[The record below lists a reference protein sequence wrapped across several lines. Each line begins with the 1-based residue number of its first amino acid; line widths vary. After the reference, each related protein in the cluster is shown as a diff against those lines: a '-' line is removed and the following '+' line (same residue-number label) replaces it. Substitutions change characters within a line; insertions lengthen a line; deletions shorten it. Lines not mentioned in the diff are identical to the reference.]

1 MLGSGVS
8 CGTDVQDWEPGSV
21 SFQSEPGWGKCWEE
35 KSRQKVGVWSHEMQM
50 FSSSGSKRRS
60 ETNLWDPTGDTPL
73 MLALWGYRQ
82 VNLSGFE
89 ASLLFISSS
98 KLARATERT
107 YFEKQKKVGGKK
119 KPRI

>member
-1 MLGSGVS
+1 MEAEELKSREGGVEGKGGVLGSGVS

-73 MLALWGYRQ
+73 MLALWDYRQ
-82 VNLSGFE
+82 E
-89 ASLLFISSS
+89 S
-98 KLARATERT
+98 KWVRGQSALHIK
-107 YFEKQKKVGGKK
+107 F
-119 KPRI
+119 